1 MPNKKKGRPS
11 RRAARLKASWRR
23 WGAYGLVALALLLLV
38 VFLFFRSPRRE
49 IYGQPWLEFSGE
61 KALAHVQALVDLGP
75 RPPESA
81 ALKKA
86 QQYIRENLEKVGW
99 QVSEQRF
106 PADTPRGSVHFVNLI
121 AHWPN
126 ASPRAQKF
134 LLCSHYDTKTF
145 DSIEFVGANDGGSST
160 GALLEMARV
169 LSLHPELAAKLELVF
184 FDGEEAYERFTATD
198 GLYGSRFFARRMK
211 AANAVKLYRGAIVW
225 DMMGDK
231 DLTITLS
238 PDSPVKM
245 TRDIFAAA
253 TALDARAH
261 FTYAN
266 ADVLDDQTP
275 LDKIGVPAIDL
286 IDFDYPPW
294 HTAQDTMDKL
304 SAESLQ
310 TVGAVT
316 AYYLA
321 EMAFR

>member
-1 MPNKKKGRPS
+1 MPNGKKRRPS
-11 RRAARLKASWRR
+11 RRAQSLIAHWRR
-23 WGAYGLVALALLLLV
+23 WGGYALVAGALLLLA
-38 VFLFFRSPRRE
+38 VFLYFRSPRRE
-49 IYGQPWLEFSGE
+49 SYGQPWLEFSGE
-61 KALAHVQALVDLGP
+61 KALEHVQALVDLGP

-86 QQYIRENLEKVGW
+86 QTYIRENLTQVGW
-99 QVSEQRF
+99 EVSQQSF
-106 PADTPRGSVHFVNLI
+106 PADTPRGSVHFINLI

-126 ASPRAQKF
+126 ASSRAQKF

-169 LSLHPELAAKLELVF
+169 LSLHPELAEKVELVF
-184 FDGEEAYERFTATD
+184 FDGEEAYDRFTKTD

-211 AANAVKLYRGAIVW
+211 AAGMVKLYRGAIIW

-238 PDSPVKM
+238 PDSPVAL
-245 TRDIFAAA
+245 TRDIFSAA
-253 TALDARAH
+253 TALNARAH

-266 ADVLDDQTP
+266 SDILDDQTP
-275 LDKIGVPAIDL
+275 LEKVGVPAIDL

-294 HTAQDTMDKL
+294 HTSEDTMDKL
-304 SAESLQ
+304 SAASLQ